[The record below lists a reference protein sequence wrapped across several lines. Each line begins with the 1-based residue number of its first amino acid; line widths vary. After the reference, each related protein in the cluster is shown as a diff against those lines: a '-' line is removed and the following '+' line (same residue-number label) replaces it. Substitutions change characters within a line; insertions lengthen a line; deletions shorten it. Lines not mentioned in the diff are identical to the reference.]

1 MINKSWKFTLDV
13 KRTIFGI
20 CLCGYVEVKTRGQTV
35 YSIYVMAGAFK
46 YLSDKHPRPGF
57 YII

>member
-20 CLCGYVEVKTRGQTV
+20 CLCGSVEVKTRGQTI
-35 YSIYVMAGAFK
+35 YSVYVMAGAFK
-46 YLSDKHPRPGF
+46 YLSDKRPTLASA
-57 YII
+57 

>member
-1 MINKSWKFTLDV
+1 MINKSWTFTLDV

-20 CLCGYVEVKTRGQTV
+20 CLCGSVEVKTRGQTI
-35 YSIYVMAGAFK
+35 YLIYVMAGAFK
-46 YLSDKHPRPGF
+46 YLIDKRPHPGF